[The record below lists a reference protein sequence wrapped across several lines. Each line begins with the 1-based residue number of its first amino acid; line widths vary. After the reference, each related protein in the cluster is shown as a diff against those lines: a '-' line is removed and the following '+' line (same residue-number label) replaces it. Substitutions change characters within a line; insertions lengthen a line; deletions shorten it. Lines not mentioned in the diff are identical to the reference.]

1 MERKEE
7 ENGRETRRKKRG
19 WGGKWRGRRKEKS
32 KKGEDRKGRGLWSG
46 KGKERRRKRRG
57 KGRRKVGRTV
67 YKTGGGDGTVALKL
81 RALAYGCCS
90 FPRDLPVCNRE

>member
-7 ENGRETRRKKRG
+7 ENGRETGRKKRG

-46 KGKERRRKRRG
+46 KGRG
-57 KGRRKVGRTV
+57 KGGER
-67 YKTGGGDGTVALKL
+67 GGGKWVVQYTKQVVAME
-81 RALAYGCCS
+81 RS
-90 FPRDLPVCNRE
+90 H